1 MTVFITGIA
10 GFLGRALAL
19 HLIARGEAVRGSSRS
34 PTPPDLSAVA
44 EIRRH
49 RFGDAVGPSFFSG
62 VDVVVHCAHDSA
74 PGGGEATLLGTRA
87 LLRAAEAAGVGRQV
101 YVSSLAAR
109 PDAITE
115 YGRTKHRLEEEF
127 LGAGHPVVRPGTI
140 LGPGGLFGR
149 IARTVLERP
158 LVLLVDGGRGRMIVV
173 GTRDVCCALE
183 VVARGTAAGVHN
195 LYVPGTI
202 TMREVLTL
210 LAEIRGRRPHF
221 LSVPS
226 GLLLPV
232 LATAER
238 LGFRMPV
245 TSENLRGYRVSQ
257 TGIGNT
263 HLPELVPDYRPLR
276 EALRESFAA
285 SDGEPGLGR

>member
-1 MTVFITGIA
+1 
-10 GFLGRALAL
+10 
-19 HLIARGEAVRGSSRS
+19 
-34 PTPPDLSAVA
+34 
-44 EIRRH
+44 
-49 RFGDAVGPSFFSG
+49 
-62 VDVVVHCAHDSA
+62 
-74 PGGGEATLLGTRA
+74 
-87 LLRAAEAAGVGRQV
+87 
-101 YVSSLAAR
+101 
-109 PDAITE
+109 
-115 YGRTKHRLEEEF
+115 
-127 LGAGHPVVRPGTI
+127 
-140 LGPGGLFGR
+140 
-149 IARTVLERP
+149 
-158 LVLLVDGGRGRMIVV
+158 MIVV

-263 HLPELVPDYRPLR
+263 HLPELVRTIVRCARRYGSPSRRRTVSRAWGGNDC
-276 EALRESFAA
+276 
-285 SDGEPGLGR
+285 